1 MFLDFS
7 KINVKAGKGGNG
19 VISFRREK
27 YVEKGGPDGG
37 DGGKGGDVILVS
49 SNSKTTLVD
58 FRYQKHFKAENGVN
72 GKGKNMH
79 GRCGKDLIIEV
90 PIGTVVR
97 RGDNKEIIAD
107 LDEIDKKV
115 IVAKGG
121 IGGKGNARF
130 KSSIN
135 NAPQIAEQGVEGDK
149 LWIEL
154 ELKLLSDVAIIGM
167 PNAGKSTL
175 ISVVSN
181 AKPKIAD
188 YPFTTL
194 NPNLGVVRV
203 DESSS
208 LVMSDIPG
216 LIEGASENAGLG
228 HRFLRHIER
237 SKVLLH
243 LVDPISQDPTND
255 YEIIRKEL
263 EKYSPILAEK
273 EEVVVVSKSETL
285 NEEQKDKIKAEFQSI
300 DIEIKFISS
309 VSREGIDDII
319 RTLYEKKEKVDSQ
332 MPEKKEEDIEVFSI
346 TESEDKIISIE
357 KEDGIYYVNGKH
369 IERLVQKTPLG
380 NELSLERL
388 QMQLEKAG
396 VFKAL
401 KEKGINEGDEVD
413 IAGFRFD
420 YFE

>member
-1 MFLDFS
+1 MFLDYS

-27 YVEKGGPDGG
+27 YVAKGGPDGG
-37 DGGKGGDVILVS
+37 DGGKGGDVVLIS
-49 SNSKTTLVD
+49 SSSKTTLVD
-58 FRYQKHFKAENGVN
+58 FRYKKHYKAENGVN

-79 GRCGKDLIIEV
+79 GKCGKDLVIEV
-90 PIGTVVR
+90 PVGTIVR
-97 RGDNKEIIAD
+97 RGDTKEVIAD
-107 LDEIDKKV
+107 LDEKDKKL
-115 IVAKGG
+115 IVARGG
-121 IGGKGNARF
+121 QGGRGNARF
-130 KSSIN
+130 KTSMN
-135 NAPQIAEQGVEGDK
+135 NAPQIAERGVKGDQ
-149 LWIEL
+149 LWLEL

-167 PNAGKSTL
+167 PNVGKSTF

-194 NPNLGVVRV
+194 NPNLGVVAV
-203 DESSS
+203 DESTS

-243 LVDPISQDPTND
+243 LVDPISEDTVND
-255 YEIIRKEL
+255 YNIIREEL
-263 EKYSPILAEK
+263 RKYSSLLAEK
-273 EEVVVVSKSETL
+273 EEIIAVSKSETVD
-285 NEEQKDKIKAEFQSI
+285 EEKKEELKKQFTGIGKDIF
-300 DIEIKFISS
+300 FISS
-309 VSREGIDDII
+309 VAGEGIKPLLSK
-319 RTLYEKKEKVDSQ
+319 LYEKVQQINESVLEK
-332 MPEKKEEDIEVFSI
+332 PEADVKVFSL
-346 TESEDKIISIE
+346 EGSEDRIISIV
-357 KEDGIYYVNGKH
+357 KDQGIYFVKGRY

-388 QMQLEKAG
+388 QTKLEKAG

-413 IAGFRFD
+413 IGGFRFD